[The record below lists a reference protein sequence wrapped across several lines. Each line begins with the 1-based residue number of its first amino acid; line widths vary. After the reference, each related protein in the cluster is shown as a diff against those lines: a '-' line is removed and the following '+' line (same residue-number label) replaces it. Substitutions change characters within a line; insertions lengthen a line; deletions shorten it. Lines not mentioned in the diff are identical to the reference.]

1 MTSISPGGVFERRP
15 WLIVLG
21 CMIGLS
27 VAFGPAFIATFG
39 LYVKPLSAEFGWSRT
54 EVSAIYSI
62 VAIIGAM
69 GTPVLGFAL
78 DRYGSRWAILGAALL
93 LPAAL
98 LLLTAVPLNYV
109 LYLGCGVV
117 LGLVAIIASPTA
129 YVNLLPQWF
138 TGRLGLVVALAMTG
152 SGLGQFVMPLAHG
165 ALLERFDW
173 RTAWSI
179 MAAVIAV
186 IGLMTAI
193 FLAHDRDSVKSLRRS
208 GREHEL
214 DGVTIGTAMR
224 SPTFWTAVLAF
235 FIVMMV
241 AGAMLT
247 HLAPLLSDRGFS
259 TAQAAGVVALIG
271 MFSLGGRIATGF
283 LLDRVGYGTIG
294 LVVFPAQAAGCLLLA
309 SESGGIAPFAAA
321 ALIGLAYGVE
331 ADLLPYMLRT
341 TFGLRSFGRLY
352 GIGFGVVQVGPV
364 FGPLILGVSF
374 DRAGGYATGLIV
386 LATCSLVSAALIF
399 IASRIGR
406 RVPVNA

>member
-1 MTSISPGGVFERRP
+1 
-15 WLIVLG
+15 
-21 CMIGLS
+21 MIGLS
-27 VAFGPAFIATFG
+27 VAFGPAFIAVFG

-62 VAIIGAM
+62 VAICGAL
-69 GTPVLGFAL
+69 GTPLLGFVL
-78 DRYGSRWAILGAALL
+78 DRRGSRPAVLLAALL
-93 LPAAL
+93 LPCAL
-98 LLLTAVPLNYV
+98 MLLTIVPRNYS
-109 LYLGCGVV
+109 LYLGCGVAM
-117 LGLVAIIASPTA
+117 GLVAIIASPTA

-138 TGRLGLVVALAMTG
+138 SQRLGLAVALAMTG
-152 SGLGQFVMPLAHG
+152 SGFGQFVMPLAHG

-179 MAAVIAV
+179 MAGVIAV
-186 IGLMTAI
+186 IGLLVAV
-193 FLAHDRDSVKSLRRS
+193 FLLHDRESIRALRRS
-208 GREHEL
+208 GREDQIE
-214 DGVTIGTAMR
+214 GVSVGEALR
-224 SPTFWTAVLAF
+224 SPIFWTAVPAF
-235 FIVMMV
+235 FVVMMV

-271 MFSLGGRIATGF
+271 MLSLAGRIATGF

-294 LVVFPAQAAGCLLLA
+294 AIVFPAQAVGCLVLA
-309 SESGGIAPFAAA
+309 SGAGGGAPYVAA

-364 FGPLILGVSF
+364 FGPLILGISYDQAGWYGPGLTVLAACSMVS
-374 DRAGGYATGLIV
+374 AGLIYF
-386 LATCSLVSAALIF
+386 AGRIAA
-399 IASRIGR
+399 R
-406 RVPVNA
+406 RPPAGAHAA